1 MLVRT
6 YEKCQD
12 LNRVTEFREEKV
24 IGSQA
29 DMAAYA
35 RQSKAESTRRAYA
48 SDWADFAGWCQ
59 GQGRAAMPT
68 EAETVALYVTA
79 LAGKRKVATIQR
91 RIAAISQA
99 HQFAGHESPTGH
111 VVVRTVMAGIRRA
124 KGTAQIGK
132 RPILTD
138 DLRALIA
145 EVPDTATGQRDR
157 ALLLLGFA
165 GGFRRSE
172 LVGLNLADLNFTRD
186 GLVVTLRRSKT
197 DQEAQG
203 REVGI
208 PYGSNPATCPVRAV
222 RAWGEALGESDGPL
236 FRPINRHR
244 QVLNRRLTDK
254 SVALV
259 VKRWAEAAGIESS
272 RVAGHSLRAGLATS
286 AAAAGVPE
294 RAIMAQTG
302 HRSVTTL
309 RKYIRSGSLFLENAA
324 AWVGL

>member
-1 MLVRT
+1 MEQCNTQLSVAWERAR
-6 YEKCQD
+6 D
-12 LNRVTEFREEKV
+12 
-24 IGSQA
+24 
-29 DMAAYA
+29 YA
-35 RQSKAESTRRAYA
+35 RQAKAESTRRAYA
-48 SDWADFAGWCQ
+48 SDWADFVGWCQ
-59 GQGRAAMPT
+59 VQGRVSLPAD
-68 EAETVALYVTA
+68 AETIAMYVTA
-79 LAGKRKVATIQR
+79 LAADRKVSTIQR
-91 RIAAISQA
+91 RIAAISQV

-124 KGTAQIGK
+124 KGTAQVGK
-132 RPILTD
+132 RPILTE
-138 DLRALIA
+138 DLRLLVADL
-145 EVPDTATGQRDR
+145 PNTATGQRDR

-186 GLVVTLRRSKT
+186 GLVVMLQRSKT
-197 DQEAQG
+197 DQEQQG
-203 REVGI
+203 REIGI

-222 RAWGEALGESDGPL
+222 RAWVDSLGESDGPL
-236 FRPINRHR
+236 FRPINRHG

-259 VKRWAEAAGIESS
+259 VKRRAAAAGIESGG
-272 RVAGHSLRAGLATS
+272 VAGHSLRAGLATS

-324 AWVGL
+324 GRVGL